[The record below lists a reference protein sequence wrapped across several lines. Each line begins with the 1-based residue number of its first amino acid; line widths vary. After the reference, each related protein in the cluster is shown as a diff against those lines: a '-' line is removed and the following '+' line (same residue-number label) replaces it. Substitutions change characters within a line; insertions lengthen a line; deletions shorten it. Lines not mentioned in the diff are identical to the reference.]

1 MEAATPFIPVILAGG
16 AGTRLWPLSR
26 KGRPKPFLEM
36 PDGRSLF
43 ARALAQARALPGA
56 SPPLTVI
63 HRDYYFQAREVA
75 AREKGEAP
83 LRYLLEPAGRNT
95 APAIG
100 AAARWIGERSGPETV
115 LLVLPADH
123 RIEESP
129 AFGEAVGRAVEL
141 ARKGYLV
148 TFGIV
153 PQGAHTGYGYL
164 ERGEAIGEGAPLG
177 YAVARFIEKPDRER
191 AEAFAASGRH
201 FWNAGIFCFRADAFL
216 AALAEA
222 APEIA
227 RGVEGCLAGAR
238 EKEGTVELPEA
249 FGRLPSVSVDYAVM
263 EKARKVAVV
272 PALFSW
278 SDVGSWSSYAGLLP
292 ADSRGNRVVGEG
304 LLHDSEGC
312 VVHAPDRLAAVLG
325 VRDLLVVDTPDAL
338 LVAAKDR
345 DQEVEAVVAE
355 LRRRGHPAHL
365 LHRTVH
371 RPWGTYT
378 VLEEGARFAIKRIV
392 VHPGRALSLQMHHHR
407 SEHWVVVSGTAKV
420 TQGESE
426 RLVRPSE
433 STYIPAGVAHRLENP
448 GLIDLVIIEVQCGD
462 YVGED
467 DIVRFEDRYGRA

>member
-1 MEAATPFIPVILAGG
+1 MDTDSLVPVILAGG

-26 KGRPKPFLEM
+26 RGRPKPFLEL

-43 ARALAQARALPGA
+43 ARALAQARSLPGA
-56 SPPLTVI
+56 AVPVAVL
-63 HRDYYFQAREVA
+63 HRDYLFQARDA
-75 AREKGEAP
+75 AGEGA
-83 LRYLLEPAGRNT
+83 LRYLLEPIARNT

-100 AAARWIGERSGPETV
+100 AAACWLRERAGPQTV

-123 RIEESP
+123 RIEEGP
-129 AFGEAVGRAVEL
+129 AFGRAVGQAVEL
-141 ARKGYLV
+141 ARRGYLV

-153 PQGAHTGYGYL
+153 PRSAHTGYGYI
-164 ERGEAIGEGAPLG
+164 ERGEAIGEETFLG
-177 YAVARFIEKPDRER
+177 HAVARFIEKPDRGR

-201 FWNAGIFCFRADAFL
+201 FWNAGIFCFRADAL
-216 AALAEA
+216 MAALAEWV
-222 APEIA
+222 PEID
-227 RGVEGCLAGAR
+227 RGVERCVAGIR
-238 EKEGTVELPEA
+238 ERDGVGELPPE
-249 FGRLPSVSVDYAVM
+249 FGSLPAVSLDYAVL

-272 PALFSW
+272 PAPFSW
-278 SDVGSWSSYAGLLP
+278 SDVGSWSSYAELLP
-292 ADSRGNRVVGEG
+292 ADGRGNRVAGEAR
-304 LLHDSEGC
+304 LRDAEGC
-312 VVHAPDRLAAVLG
+312 VVHAPDRLTALLG

-338 LVAAKDR
+338 LIANKER

-355 LRRRGHPAHL
+355 LRKEGHPAHL

-378 VLEEGARFAIKRIV
+378 VLEEGPRFAIKRIV
-392 VHPGRALSLQMHHHR
+392 VRPGRALSLQMHHHR

-426 RLVRPSE
+426 RLVRPNE
-433 STYIPAGVAHRLENP
+433 STYIPAGIVHRLENP

>member
-1 MEAATPFIPVILAGG
+1 MEAAKPFVPVIMAGG

-26 KGRPKPFLEM
+26 RGRPKPFLEL
-36 PDGRSLF
+36 PDGGTLF
-43 ARALAQARALPGA
+43 ARALAHARSLPGVA
-56 SPPLTVI
+56 NPLTVI
-63 HRDYYFQAREVA
+63 HRDYYFQARDGA
-75 AREKGEAP
+75 AQGRSEP
-83 LRYLLEPAGRNT
+83 SLRYLLEPAGRNT

-100 AAARWIGERSGPETV
+100 AAARWIQESSGPETV

-123 RIEESP
+123 LIEEGP
-129 AFGEAVGRAVEL
+129 AFGQAVGQAVDL
-141 ARKGYLV
+141 ARLGYLV

-153 PQGAHTGYGYL
+153 PRSPHTGYGYI
-164 ERGEAIGEGAPLG
+164 ERGDKIEVGSSVG

-191 AEAFAASGRH
+191 AESFAASGRH
-201 FWNAGIFCFRADAFL
+201 FWNAGIFCFRVDSIL
-216 AALAEA
+216 AALGEW

-227 RGVEGCLAGAR
+227 QGVERSLSGVR
-238 EKEGTVELPEA
+238 EKDGVVELLKE
-249 FGRLPSVSVDYAVM
+249 FESLPSVSLDYAVM

-272 PALFSW
+272 HALFSW
-278 SDVGSWSSYAGLLP
+278 SDVGSWSSYASLLP
-292 ADSRGNRVVGEG
+292 SDPQGNRVAGEAM
-304 LLHDSEGC
+304 LRDAHGC
-312 VVHAPDRLAAVLG
+312 IVHAPDRLAAVLG
-325 VRDLLVVDTPDAL
+325 VQNLLVVDTPDAL

-345 DQEVEAVVAE
+345 DQEVEGVVAE
-355 LRRRGHPAHL
+355 LKRQGHPAHL

-392 VHPGRALSLQMHHHR
+392 VRPGRVLSLQMHHHR

-426 RLVRPSE
+426 RLVRPNE
-433 STYIPAGVAHRLENP
+433 STYIPAGIAHRLENP

>member
-1 MEAATPFIPVILAGG
+1 MNPSEPLVPVILAGG

-26 KGRPKPFLEM
+26 KGRPKPFLEL

-43 ARALAQARALPGA
+43 ARAIAHARSLPGA
-56 SPPLTVI
+56 ADPLTVI
-63 HRDYYFQAREVA
+63 HRDYYFQAEDIA
-75 AREKGEAP
+75 AREGGQAP
-83 LRYLLEPAGRNT
+83 LRYLLEPVGRNT

-100 AAARWIGERSGPETV
+100 AAARWLQERFGPGTT

-123 RIEESP
+123 LIEEGP
-129 AFGEAVGRAVEL
+129 GFGEAVARATEL
-141 ARKGYLV
+141 ARLGYLV

-153 PQGAHTGYGYL
+153 PQGPHTGYGYI
-164 ERGEAIGEGAPLG
+164 ERGEEISKGAPLG
-177 YAVARFIEKPDRER
+177 HSVARFIEKPDRER

-222 APEIA
+222 SPEIA
-227 RGVEGCLAGAR
+227 QGIDASVRGAQ
-238 EKEGTVELPEA
+238 EKEQIIELPKE
-249 FGRLPSVSVDYAVM
+249 FGALPSVSVDYAVM

-272 PALFSW
+272 PASFSW
-278 SDVGSWSSYAGLLP
+278 SDVGSWSSYASLLP
-292 ADSRGNRVVGEG
+292 ADAQGNRVAGEG
-304 LLHDSEGC
+304 LLREAEGC
-312 VVHAPDRLAAVLG
+312 VVHAPDRLVAVLG
-325 VRDLLVVDTPDAL
+325 VRDLLVIDTPDAL

-378 VLEEGARFAIKRIV
+378 VLEEGSRFAIKRIV
-392 VHPGRALSLQMHHHR
+392 VRPGRALSLQMHHHR
-407 SEHWVVVSGTAKV
+407 SEHWVVVSGTAQV

-426 RLVRPSE
+426 RLIRPNE
-433 STYIPAGVAHRLENP
+433 STYIPAGVTHRLENP

-467 DIVRFEDRYGRA
+467 DIVRFEDRYGRT